1 MNTGSLP
8 GIVVEETRSFRANGA
23 ITKFAV
29 VCVSNS
35 TTGDVA
41 LPASANDEYRVGV
54 ANYGVADN
62 KTIEIVVKG
71 TMEVVAGAVI
81 TVGQLLVIN
90 GTLGRVKTDPA
101 TASTTSHIIGRALTP
116 ADTAGD
122 HLIMEI
128 LIFNVYNHA

>member
-8 GIVVEETRSFRANGA
+8 GIQVEETRSYRANGA

-29 VCVSNS
+29 VCVSNA

-62 KTIEIVVKG
+62 KTIEVVVKG
-71 TMEVVAGAVI
+71 CMEVVAGAAI
-81 TVGQLLVIN
+81 TRGQLLVIN
-90 GTLGRVKTDPA
+90 GTLGRVKADPE
-101 TASTTSHIIGRALTP
+101 TSSTTSHIVGRALTP
-116 ADTAGD
+116 ASVAGD

-128 LIFNVYNHA
+128 LIFNSYNA